1 MKKNSVILIGFLPIP
16 RIYKRIEIEKKLFSL
31 HLICWDRGSN
41 MLSLPESDEFESH
54 VVRISA
60 GNNPIKRNGLYKAF
74 SKKAME
80 LLKSIQPELIHVQGL
95 DMLKIAVEYK
105 KKHNSNLKIV
115 YEVADIHRLIA
126 DKPKNLFYSFV
137 QKYLIKLDRKLSKDV
152 DLLIV
157 TSQKH
162 IDSYF
167 GRFMDRRKI
176 MLIPNVPSLSAF
188 KNYKK
193 KNVGEPLVVGY
204 IGSIR
209 YKHQMKLLIEA
220 ADECNIKLMIAGF
233 EVDSDEIK
241 KLCES
246 RNNIEW
252 VGQFNYESQVAV
264 LYGKCDLMYSVYDAD
279 MENVRVAIPNKLYES
294 IYCEVPLIVAKNTYL
309 ADVVEEWGVG
319 VAVDYHSSKE
329 LVAFINRVINEKSI
343 LCSYQEQCKKHK
355 EKTNLEPY
363 NEELNKRLLCVGDN
377 L

>member
-60 GNNPIKRNGLYKAF
+60 GNNPIKRNGPYKEF

-80 LLKSIQPELIHVQGL
+80 LLESICPELIHVQGL
-95 DMLKIAVEYK
+95 DMFKIAVQYK
-105 KKHNSNLKIV
+105 KKYNSNLKIV

-126 DKPKNLFYSFV
+126 DKPKNLFYSIV
-137 QKYLIKLDRKLSKDV
+137 QKYLIRLDRKLSKDV

-167 GRFMDRRKI
+167 GNFIDKSKI

-188 KNYKK
+188 ENYKK

-209 YKHQMKLLIEA
+209 YKHQMKLLIAA
-220 ADECNIKLMIAGF
+220 ADKCNIKLMIAGF

-241 KLCES
+241 KLCKS

-252 VGQFNYESQVAV
+252 IGQFDYESQVAE

-294 IYCEVPLIVAKNTYL
+294 VYCEVPLIVAKDTYL
-309 ADVVEEWGVG
+309 AEVVEAWGVG
-319 VAVDYHSSKE
+319 VAVDYHSSNE
-329 LVAFINRVINEKSI
+329 LIEFINKVVNDKSI
-343 LCSYQEQCKKHK
+343 LYKCQEQCKKHK

-363 NEELNKRLLCVGDN
+363 NEELNKRLLCMGDN

>member
-41 MLSLPESDEFESH
+41 MLSVPESDEFESH

-60 GNNPIKRNGLYKAF
+60 GNNPIKRNGPYKEF

-80 LLKSIQPELIHVQGL
+80 LLESICPGLIHVQGL
-95 DMLKIAVEYK
+95 DMLKIAVQYK
-105 KKHNSNLKIV
+105 KKYNSNLKIV

-126 DKPKNLFYSFV
+126 DKPKNLFYSIV

-167 GRFMDRRKI
+167 GNFIDKSKI

-188 KNYKK
+188 ENYKK
-193 KNVGEPLVVGY
+193 KNIVEPIVVGY

-220 ADECNIKLMIAGF
+220 ADKCNIKLMIAGF

-241 KLCES
+241 KLCKS
-246 RNNIEW
+246 RNNIKW
-252 VGQFNYESQVAV
+252 IGQFDYELQVAE

-294 IYCEVPLIVAKNTYL
+294 VYCEVPLIVAKNTYL
-309 ADVVEEWGVG
+309 AEIVEAWGVG
-319 VAVDYHSSKE
+319 VAVDYHSSNE
-329 LVAFINRVINEKSI
+329 LIEFINKVVNDKSI
-343 LCSYQEQCKKHK
+343 LYKYQEQCKKHK
-355 EKTNLEPY
+355 EKTDLEPY
-363 NEELNKRLLCVGDN
+363 NEELNKRLLCMGDN